1 MDLTTIQ
8 RDVLTAVIN
17 IHHIEGRAAKG
28 DEIAELLDRNP
39 GTIRNLMQSLKT
51 LSLVEGVTGPSGG
64 YRATCSAHEAL
75 NIDITGEVV
84 TVPVVRNGVLME
96 GTTASEI
103 AFTKIMHTQTF
114 NGVVRIIGN
123 IRDFNVGDSIE
134 VGPTPANKLCI
145 RGTLTDRDDSMSRL
159 ILNIE
164 EITSVPRGAVK
175 RIARR
180 ALRIPAKASLLEAS
194 LILVHNGVSDALVD
208 DNPPGLITLA
218 DIVRV
223 VAGGRT
229 DQEAREIMTRGFL
242 TIDSEVPIYEAIKIF
257 GITGARQLV
266 VSEKGALWG
275 IITPAD
281 LIKSFTPT

>member
-1 MDLTTIQ
+1 MNITTVQKDI
-8 RDVLTAVIN
+8 LTAVIN
-17 IHHIEGRAAKG
+17 IYRVEGRVVKG
-28 DEIAELLDRNP
+28 DEIAKLLDRNP
-39 GTIRNLMQSLKT
+39 GTIRNQMQSLKT
-51 LSLVEGVTGPSGG
+51 LNLVEGMPGHCGG
-64 YRATCSAHEAL
+64 YRPTCSAYEAL
-75 NIDITGEVV
+75 NIDVTGDVII
-84 TVPVVRNGVLME
+84 VPVVRNSVLMD

-103 AFTKIMHTQTF
+103 AFHKIMHTQIC

-134 VGPTPANKLCI
+134 VGPTPANKLYI
-145 RGTLTDRDDSMSRL
+145 RGTVKGRDDSMSRL
-159 ILNIE
+159 LLHIE

-194 LILVHNGVSDALVD
+194 RILVHNGVSEALVD
-208 DNPPGLITLA
+208 DNAPGLITLA
-218 DIVRV
+218 DIARV
-223 VAGGRT
+223 VADGRT

-257 GITGARQLV
+257 GRTGARQLV

-281 LIKSFTPT
+281 LIKSFNLA